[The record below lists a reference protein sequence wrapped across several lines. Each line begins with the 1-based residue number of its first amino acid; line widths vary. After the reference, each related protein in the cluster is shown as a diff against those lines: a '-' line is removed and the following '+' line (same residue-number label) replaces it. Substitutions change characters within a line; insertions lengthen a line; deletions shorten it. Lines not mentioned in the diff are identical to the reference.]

1 LEFNDILKKLE
12 PESKFIS
19 KLKRFDESLYRT
31 MADLVS
37 MAQRL
42 DRIMEIILSEE
53 YDDVQKEIMH
63 DVYKNDST

>member
-1 LEFNDILKKLE
+1 LKKLE

-53 YDDVQKEIMH
+53 YDDVQKEIMY